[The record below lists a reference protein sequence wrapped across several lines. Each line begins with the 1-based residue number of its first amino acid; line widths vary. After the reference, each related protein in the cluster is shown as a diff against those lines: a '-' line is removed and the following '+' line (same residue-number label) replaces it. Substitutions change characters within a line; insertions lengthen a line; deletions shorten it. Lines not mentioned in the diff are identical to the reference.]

1 MHLIKIANPDIGII
15 VSIDDGKITRIETG
29 GGGFPDEFGPP
40 DETVYR
46 QFRDYL
52 DRKKFTFDLMYD
64 ERGLTEFQKTVYREL
79 EKIPAGRTVTYSGL
93 AERIGGKNRTRAVAR
108 ALASNPFPVAVPCHR
123 VVGMHGLGGYSGG
136 FDPDSGPAGGLVY
149 KVRLLRHEG
158 VELPGFSA
166 YAR

>member
-15 VSIDDGKITRIETG
+15 VSIDDGRITRIETG
-29 GGGFPDEFGPP
+29 AGGFPDEYGPAV
-40 DETVYR
+40 ETVYR

-52 DRKKFTFDLMYD
+52 DRKNFAFDLVYD
-64 ERGLTEFQKTVYREL
+64 ERGLTGFQKTVYREL
-79 EKIPAGRTVTYSGL
+79 EKIPAGQTVTYSGL
-93 AERIGGKNRTRAVAR
+93 AERIGGKNRARAVAR
-108 ALASNPFPVAVPCHR
+108 ALAANPFPVAVPCHR
-123 VVGMHGLGGYSGG
+123 VVGIRGLGGYSGG
-136 FDPDSGPAGGLVY
+136 FETVRDPVRGLVY